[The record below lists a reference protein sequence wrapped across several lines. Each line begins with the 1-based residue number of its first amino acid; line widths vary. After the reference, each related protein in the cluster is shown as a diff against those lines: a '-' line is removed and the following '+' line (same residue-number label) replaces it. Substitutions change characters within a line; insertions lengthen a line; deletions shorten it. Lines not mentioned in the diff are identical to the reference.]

1 MKQGS
6 ARFRLSPYPGLR
18 KLRRG
23 NALAKVDERYVDRDP
38 DVLEGE
44 DDIPRQPTP
53 ERDPFIPEPGPRPGE
68 YRAFRVLRWAWLI
81 VAIVV
86 AIVIWAA
93 VR

>member
-1 MKQGS
+1 MET
-6 ARFRLSPYPGLR
+6 
-18 KLRRG
+18 RG
-23 NALAKVDERYVDRDP
+23 GVNERYVDRDP

>member
-1 MKQGS
+1 MRS
-6 ARFRLSPYPGLR
+6 AV
-18 KLRRG
+18 
-23 NALAKVDERYVDRDP
+23 NERYVDRDP
-38 DVLEGE
+38 DVIEGE

-86 AIVIWAA
+86 AILIWAA
-93 VR
+93 LR